1 MGNDKISMPMSS
13 AGLTRFNEV
22 SDSKWQ
28 LQPGHVFVVIALVIA
43 LVMILNLYGNQWFGL

>member
-1 MGNDKISMPMSS
+1 MGNDRVSMPMSS

-43 LVMILNLYGNQWFGL
+43 LVLLFHMYGNQWFGL